1 MKRVLAA
8 LLAGLV
14 VLTLAACQTGTSTP
28 SATVAATAAATVEAT
43 AATTPTS
50 ADWTVTVTGA
60 TKTAFTKADYATL
73 KEVTI
78 EATKKKKDG
87 TQTTNKYTGVLIS
100 DVLTFLGVTDYT
112 KITLTASD
120 GYAADITKDMLGDKA
135 ILATKKDG
143 AALESDS
150 LPIMSVL
157 EGQGGNTWVGAI
169 TSITITK

>member
-1 MKRVLAA
+1 MKKILVA

-14 VLTLAACQTGTSTP
+14 VLTLAACQTGTPQSTP
-28 SATVAATAAATVEAT
+28 AATAAATVEAT
-43 AATTPTS
+43 TTATTTS
-50 ADWTVTVTGA
+50 AVWTVTVTGA

-87 TQTTNKYTGVLIS
+87 TQTTNEYTGVLIS

-120 GYAADITKDMLGDKA
+120 GYSADITKDMLGDKA